1 MFFRWKK
8 ELLGEIVQCLTPYTF
23 SKTELESQRQS
34 IVFTIDVFIRELHE
48 YWTLME
54 IVTNIVEET
63 KDLLNHVPSWSS
75 LICYGQMRTARVIP
89 RLKSCDFPLFTNNR
103 PISVLS
109 VFFLLLECSMIPV
122 ISNQKSWSGSSQ
134 KNASLFYRELFIL
147 VWLIF

>member
-89 RLKSCDFPLFTNNR
+89 RFKSCDFPLFTNNR
-103 PISVLS
+103 PVSAVS
-109 VFFLLLECSMIPV
+109 VFFYCSSV
-122 ISNQKSWSGSSQ
+122 AWSQWSRI
-134 KNASLFYRELFIL
+134 KNPGLDHPKRMHPYSIKNCLYSFD
-147 VWLIF
+147 